1 MEFKK
6 KIAFSN
12 QNQLTIPKIV
22 VERLGIEK
30 QVMLEVVGQ
39 NIILTPVK
47 KKKVDEILSDLLK
60 QGFSGDELSKR
71 FKEAIS
77 EN

>member
-47 KKKVDEILSDLLK
+47 PKKVDEILSDLLK